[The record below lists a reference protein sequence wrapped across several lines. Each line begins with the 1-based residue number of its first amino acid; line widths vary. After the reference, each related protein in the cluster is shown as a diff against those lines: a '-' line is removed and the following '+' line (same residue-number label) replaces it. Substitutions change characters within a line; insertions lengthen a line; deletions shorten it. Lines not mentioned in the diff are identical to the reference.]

1 MSSECVDEKIAE
13 KAYKIFKKV
22 FLPTE
27 NFWEDLDRVAE
38 RVDDR
43 EKNKKLKTEMKMI

>member
-1 MSSECVDEKIAE
+1 MLSDSVDEKINE

-22 FLPTE
+22 FLPND
-27 NFWEDLDRVAE
+27 NFWKDLDRVAE

-43 EKNKKLKTEMKMI
+43 VKNKKSRIEVKMI